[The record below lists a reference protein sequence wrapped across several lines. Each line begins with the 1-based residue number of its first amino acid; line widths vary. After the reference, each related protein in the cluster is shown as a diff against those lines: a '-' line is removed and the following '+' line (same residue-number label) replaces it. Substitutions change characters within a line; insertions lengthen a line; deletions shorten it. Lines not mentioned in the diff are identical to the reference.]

1 MSTNCAD
8 HGCFQLP
15 KSRCKPWFI
24 ELEYARKAAVRKD
37 NEIKIYIQKQNQ
49 GEILS
54 I

>member
-24 ELEYARKAAVRKD
+24 ELEYARKAAVRKG
-37 NEIKIYIQKQNQ
+37 NEIKNLYTKAKS
-49 GEILS
+49 G
-54 I
+54 